1 MTKKDNKK
9 NFWLEEF
16 ESFYVEGEGSKRF
29 LNGITTNNMNLDVP
43 FIQSCWLNPKGILR
57 ALLEIHI
64 YKDKLLLINLEGNI
78 REIKDFCENMIFPS
92 DKVCLSD
99 NFPVFRLQKF
109 EKDQPWR
116 KFEPKIFINKDPK
129 KYCLDNQIELLKSSN
144 LEVLKILQAIPRL
157 NSEID
162 GETNPLE
169 LGLYDLVDFNK
180 GCYLGQET
188 MARLKRI
195 SSLRQEIRVWSAS
208 IINKNFELND
218 KKIYLNENKET
229 ITGTITNFLSLSSKK
244 VIGLAMMKK
253 NYLNQLKYFF
263 NDELGSIK
271 VEKSIG
277 SAFF

>member
-29 LNGITTNNMNLDVP
+29 LNGITTNNMNLEVP

-195 SSLRQEIRVWSAS
+195 SSLRQEIRVWSAT

>member
-1 MTKKDNKK
+1 MCIRD
-9 NFWLEEF
+9 
-16 ESFYVEGEGSKRF
+16 S
-29 LNGITTNNMNLDVP
+29 
-43 FIQSCWLNPKGILR
+43 
-57 ALLEIHI
+57 I
-64 YKDKLLLINLEGNI
+64 YKDQLLLVNIEGNI
-78 REIKDFCENMIFPS
+78 GEIKDFFEKMIFPTDNVS
-92 DKVCLSD
+92 LSD
-99 NFPVFRLQKF
+99 NFPIFRLQELDKY
-109 EKDQPWR
+109 QPWR

-129 KYCLDNQIELLKSSN
+129 KYCLDNQIELLKSSD
-144 LEVLKILQAIPRL
+144 LEMWKIWQAIPRL

-162 GETNPLE
+162 GENNPLE

-195 SSLRQEIRVWSAS
+195 SSLKQEIRVWSSS
-208 IINKNFELND
+208 ILNKNFELND

-263 NDELGSIK
+263 NKELGLIK

>member
-29 LNGITTNNMNLDVP
+29 LNGITTNNINLDVP
-43 FIQSCWLNPKGILR
+43 FIQACWLNPKGIMR

-78 REIKDFCENMIFPS
+78 REIKDFFENMIFPT
-92 DKVCLSD
+92 DKVFLSD
-99 NFPVFRLQKF
+99 NFPIFRLQEL

-144 LEVLKILQAIPRL
+144 LEVFKILQAIPRL

-169 LGLYDLVDFNK
+169 LGLYDLIDFNK

-195 SSLRQEIRVWSAS
+195 TSLRQEIRVWSAS
-208 IINKNFELND
+208 ILNKNFELND
-218 KKIYLNENKET
+218 KKIYFNENKEI
-229 ITGTITNFLSLSSKK
+229 ITGTITSFLSLSSNK

-253 NYLNQLKYFF
+253 NYLNQLQYF
-263 NDELGSIK
+263 NEELGSIK

>member
-129 KYCLDNQIELLKSSN
+129 KYCLDNQIELLESTN

-195 SSLRQEIRVWSAS
+195 SSLRQEIRVWSAT

-244 VIGLAMMKK
+244 VIGLAMIKK
-253 NYLNQLKYFF
+253 NYLNQLEYFF
-263 NDELGSIK
+263 NEELGSIK

>member
-16 ESFYVEGEGSKRF
+16 ESFYVEGEDSKRF

-43 FIQSCWLNPKGILR
+43 FVQACWLNPKGILR

-78 REIKDFCENMIFPS
+78 REIKDFFENMIFPS
-92 DKVCLSD
+92 DKVFLSD
-99 NFPVFRLQKF
+99 NFPIFRLQEL

-195 SSLRQEIRVWSAS
+195 SSLRQEIRVWSAT

>member
-16 ESFYVEGEGSKRF
+16 ESFYVEGEDSKRF
-29 LNGITTNNMNLDVP
+29 LNGITTNNMNFDVP
-43 FIQSCWLNPKGILR
+43 FMQACWLTPKGILR

-64 YKDKLLLINLEGNI
+64 YKDKLLLINIEGNI
-78 REIKDFCENMIFPS
+78 GEIKDFFGNMIFPTDNVS
-92 DKVCLSD
+92 LSD
-99 NFPVFRLQKF
+99 NFTIFRLQELDKY
-109 EKDQPWR
+109 QPWR
-116 KFEPKIFINKDPK
+116 KFEPKIFINTDPK
-129 KYCLDNQIELLKSSN
+129 KYCLDNQIELLTSSN
-144 LEVLKILQAIPRL
+144 LEMWKIWQAIPRL

-162 GETNPLE
+162 GENNPLE
-169 LGLYDLVDFNK
+169 LGLYDLVDFKK

-195 SSLRQEIRVWSAS
+195 SSLKQEIRVWSSS
-208 IINKNFELND
+208 ILNKNFELND

-244 VIGLAMMKK
+244 VIGLAMIKK
-253 NYLNQLKYFF
+253 NYLNQLEYFF
-263 NDELGSIK
+263 NEELGSIK

>member
-9 NFWLEEF
+9 KFWLEEF
-16 ESFYVEGEGSKRF
+16 QSFYVEGEGSKRF

-43 FIQSCWLNPKGILR
+43 FMQTCWLNPKGILR

-116 KFEPKIFINKDPK
+116 KFEPKIFINNDPK

-195 SSLRQEIRVWSAS
+195 SSLRQEIRVWSAN

-229 ITGTITNFLSLSSKK
+229 ITGTITNFLSLSSNK

>member
-1 MTKKDNKK
+1 MIKKDIKK

-43 FIQSCWLNPKGILR
+43 FIQACWLNPKGILR

-78 REIKDFCENMIFPS
+78 REIKDFFENMIFPT

-99 NFPVFRLQKF
+99 NFPIFRLQEL

-116 KFEPKIFINKDPK
+116 KFEPKIFINNDPK
-129 KYCLDNQIELLKSSN
+129 KYCLDNKIELLKSSN

-195 SSLRQEIRVWSAS
+195 SSLRQEIRVWSAT
-208 IINKNFELND
+208 IFNKNFELND

-263 NDELGSIK
+263 NEELGSIK

-277 SAFF
+277 SDFF

>member
-16 ESFYVEGEGSKRF
+16 ESFYVEGEDSKRF

-43 FIQSCWLNPKGILR
+43 FMQACWLNPKGILR
-57 ALLEIHI
+57 ALLEIHV
-64 YKDKLLLINLEGNI
+64 YKDKLLIVNIEGNI
-78 REIKDFCENMIFPS
+78 GEIKEFFGNMVFPT
-92 DKVCLSD
+92 DKVNLSD
-99 NFPVFRLQKF
+99 NVSISRLQ
-109 EKDQPWR
+109 EVEQNQSWR
-116 KFEPKIFINKDPK
+116 KFEPKIFIKQDPK
-129 KYCLDNQIELLKSSN
+129 KYCLDNQIEFLKSSN
-144 LEVLKILQAIPRL
+144 LEEWKIRQAIPRL

-162 GETNPLE
+162 GNNNPLE
-169 LGLYDLVDFNK
+169 LGLYDLIDFNK

-195 SSLRQEIRVWSAS
+195 SSLKQEIRVWSAF
-208 IINKNFELND
+208 ILNENFELND
-218 KKIYLNENKET
+218 KKIYLNENKKT
-229 ITGTITNFLSLSSKK
+229 ITGTITSSLLLNSNR

-253 NYLNQLKYFF
+253 NYLNQLTSFF
-263 NDELGSIK
+263 NEELGSIS

>member
-92 DKVCLSD
+92 DKVYLSD
-99 NFPVFRLQKF
+99 NFPIFRLQKF

-129 KYCLDNQIELLKSSN
+129 KYCLDNQIELLTSSN
-144 LEVLKILQAIPRL
+144 LEMWKIWQAIPRL
-157 NSEID
+157 NFEID
-162 GETNPLE
+162 GENNPLE

-195 SSLRQEIRVWSAS
+195 SSLKQEIRVWSSS
-208 IINKNFELND
+208 ILNKNFELND

-229 ITGTITNFLSLSSKK
+229 ITGTITNFLSLSSNK

>member
-1 MTKKDNKK
+1 MTNKENKK

-16 ESFYVEGEGSKRF
+16 ESFFVEGDDSKRF

-43 FIQSCWLNPKGILR
+43 FIQACWLNPKGILR

-64 YKDKLLLINLEGNI
+64 YKDKLLLVNIEGNI
-78 REIKDFCENMIFPS
+78 KEIKDFFGNMIFPT
-92 DKVCLSD
+92 DKVFLSD
-99 NFPVFRLQKF
+99 NFPIFRLQELDKY
-109 EKDQPWR
+109 EPWR
-116 KFEPKIFINKDPK
+116 KFKPKIFINEDPK
-129 KYCLDNQIELLKSSN
+129 KYCLDNHIKLLKSSN
-144 LEVLKILQAIPRL
+144 LKVWKILQAIPKL

-162 GETNPLE
+162 GVNNPLE

-195 SSLRQEIRVWSAS
+195 ASLKQEIRVWSAS
-208 IINKNFELND
+208 ILNKNLELND
-218 KKIYLNENKET
+218 KKIYLNENKEK
-229 ITGTITNFLSLSSKK
+229 ITGTITSFVSPSSKK
-244 VIGLAMMKK
+244 AIGLAMIKK

>member
-16 ESFYVEGEGSKRF
+16 ESFYVEGEDSKRF

-43 FIQSCWLNPKGILR
+43 FMQACWLNPKGILR

-64 YKDKLLLINLEGNI
+64 YKDKLLLVNVEGNI
-78 REIKDFCENMIFPS
+78 GEIKDFFEKMIFPTDNVS
-92 DKVCLSD
+92 LSD
-99 NFPVFRLQKF
+99 NFPIFRLQELDKY
-109 EKDQPWR
+109 QPWR

-162 GETNPLE
+162 GKNNPLE

-208 IINKNFELND
+208 ILNKNFELND

-229 ITGTITNFLSLSSKK
+229 ITGTITSFLSLSSKK
-244 VIGLAMMKK
+244 VIGLAMIKK
-253 NYLNQLKYFF
+253 NYLNQLEDFF
-263 NDELGSIK
+263 NEELGSIK

>member
-16 ESFYVEGEGSKRF
+16 ESFYIEGEGSKRF

-195 SSLRQEIRVWSAS
+195 SSLRQEIRVWSAT

>member
-16 ESFYVEGEGSKRF
+16 ESFYVEGEDSKRF

-78 REIKDFCENMIFPS
+78 REIKDFFENMIFPT
-92 DKVCLSD
+92 DKVFLSD
-99 NFPVFRLQKF
+99 NFPIFRLQEL

-129 KYCLDNQIELLKSSN
+129 KYCLDNQIELLKSSD
-144 LEVLKILQAIPRL
+144 LEMWKIWQAIPRL

-162 GETNPLE
+162 GENNPLE

-195 SSLRQEIRVWSAS
+195 ASLKQEIRVWSSS
-208 IINKNFELND
+208 ILNKNFELND

-244 VIGLAMMKK
+244 VIGLAMIKK
-253 NYLNQLKYFF
+253 NYLNQLEYFF
-263 NDELGSIK
+263 NEELGSIK

>member
-16 ESFYVEGEGSKRF
+16 ESFYVEGEGSKKF

-78 REIKDFCENMIFPS
+78 REIKDFCESMIFPS

-129 KYCLDNQIELLKSSN
+129 KYCLDNQIELLKSRN

-195 SSLRQEIRVWSAS
+195 SSLRQEIRVWKAN

>member
-1 MTKKDNKK
+1 MTNKDNKK

-16 ESFYVEGEGSKRF
+16 ESFFVEGKDSKRF

-43 FIQSCWLNPKGILR
+43 FIQACWLNPKGILR
-57 ALLEIHI
+57 SLLEIHT
-64 YKDKLLLINLEGNI
+64 YKDKLLLVNIEGNI
-78 REIKDFCENMIFPS
+78 REIKDFFGNMIFPTDNVS
-92 DKVCLSD
+92 LSD
-99 NFPVFRLQKF
+99 NFPIFRLQELDKY
-109 EKDQPWR
+109 QPWR

-129 KYCLDNQIELLKSSN
+129 KYCLDNQIELLKSSD
-144 LEVLKILQAIPRL
+144 LEMWKIWQAIPRL

-162 GETNPLE
+162 GENNPLE

-195 SSLRQEIRVWSAS
+195 SSLKQEIRVWSSS
-208 IINKNFELND
+208 ILNKNFELND
-218 KKIYLNENKET
+218 KKIYLNENKEI
-229 ITGTITNFLSLSSKK
+229 ITGTITSFLSLSSNK
-244 VIGLAMMKK
+244 VIGLAMIKK
-253 NYLNQLKYFF
+253 NYLNQLEYFF
-263 NDELGSIK
+263 NEELGSIK

>member
-43 FIQSCWLNPKGILR
+43 FMQACWLNPKGILR

-78 REIKDFCENMIFPS
+78 REIKDFFENMIFPT
-92 DKVCLSD
+92 DKVSLSD
-99 NFPVFRLQKF
+99 NFLVFRLQEL
-109 EKDQPWR
+109 EKYQPWR

-208 IINKNFELND
+208 VLNKNFELND

>member
-116 KFEPKIFINKDPK
+116 KFQPKIFINKDPK

-188 MARLKRI
+188 MARLKRL

>member
-1 MTKKDNKK
+1 MIKKDNKK

-195 SSLRQEIRVWSAS
+195 SSLRQEIRVWSAT

>member
-16 ESFYVEGEGSKRF
+16 ESFYVEGENSKRF

-43 FIQSCWLNPKGILR
+43 FLQSCWLNPKGILR
-57 ALLEIHI
+57 SLLEIHT
-64 YKDKLLLINLEGNI
+64 YKDKLLLVNIEGNI
-78 REIKDFCENMIFPS
+78 REIKDFFGDMIFPTDNVS
-92 DKVCLSD
+92 LSD
-99 NFPVFRLQKF
+99 NFRIFRLQELDKY
-109 EKDQPWR
+109 QPWR

-144 LEVLKILQAIPRL
+144 LEMWKIWQAIPRL

-162 GETNPLE
+162 GENNPLE

-188 MARLKRI
+188 RARLKRI
-195 SSLRQEIRVWSAS
+195 SSLNQEIRVWSS
-208 IINKNFELND
+208 CILNKNFELND
-218 KKIYLNENKET
+218 KKIYLKGNMEIK
-229 ITGTITNFLSLSSKK
+229 TGTITSFLSLSSNK
-244 VIGLAMMKK
+244 VIGLAMIKK

-263 NDELGSIK
+263 NEELGSIK

>member
-1 MTKKDNKK
+1 MIKKQNKK

-16 ESFYVEGEGSKRF
+16 ESFYVEGEGSKKF
-29 LNGITTNNMNLDVP
+29 LNGITTNNMNLD
-43 FIQSCWLNPKGILR
+43 FTFMQACWLNPKGILK

-78 REIKDFCENMIFPS
+78 REIKDYFENMIFPT
-92 DKVCLSD
+92 DKVFLSD
-99 NFPVFRLQKF
+99 NFSIFRLQELK
-109 EKDQPWR
+109 KDQSWR
-116 KFEPKIFINKDPK
+116 KFEPKIFINDDPK

-195 SSLRQEIRVWSAS
+195 SSLRQEIRVWSAR
-208 IINKNFELND
+208 IFNKNFELSD
-218 KKIYLNENKET
+218 KKIYLNDSKET
-229 ITGTITNFLSLSSKK
+229 ITGTITSFLSLSSKE
-244 VIGLAMMKK
+244 VIGLAIMKK
-253 NYLNQLKYFF
+253 NYLNQVKYFF
-263 NDELGSIK
+263 NEELGSIK

-277 SAFF
+277 STFF

>member
-1 MTKKDNKK
+1 MIKKDNKK

-43 FIQSCWLNPKGILR
+43 FMQACWLNPKGILR

-64 YKDKLLLINLEGNI
+64 YKDKLLLIILEGNT
-78 REIKDFCENMIFPS
+78 REIKDFFENMIFPS
-92 DKVCLSD
+92 DKVFLSD
-99 NFPVFRLQKF
+99 NFPIFRLQ
-109 EKDQPWR
+109 ELGKDQPWR
-116 KFEPKIFINKDPK
+116 KFQPKIFIDTDPK

-157 NSEID
+157 NAEID

-169 LGLYDLVDFNK
+169 LGLNDLVDFNK

-208 IINKNFELND
+208 ILNKNFKLND
-218 KKIYLNENKET
+218 KKIYLNENKEA
-229 ITGTITNFLSLSSKK
+229 IIGTITSFLSISSKK

-253 NYLNQLKYFF
+253 NYLNQEKNFF
-263 NDELGSIK
+263 NEELGSIK

-277 SAFF
+277 STFF

>member
-16 ESFYVEGEGSKRF
+16 ESFYVEGENSKRF

-43 FIQSCWLNPKGILR
+43 FVQACWLNPKGILR

-64 YKDKLLLINLEGNI
+64 YKDKLLLVNVEGNI
-78 REIKDFCENMIFPS
+78 GEIKDFFEKMIFPTDNVS
-92 DKVCLSD
+92 LSD
-99 NFPVFRLQKF
+99 NFPIFRLQELDKY
-109 EKDQPWR
+109 QPWR

-129 KYCLDNQIELLKSSN
+129 KYCLDNQIELLTSSN
-144 LEVLKILQAIPRL
+144 LEMWKIWQAIPRL
-157 NSEID
+157 NFEID
-162 GETNPLE
+162 GENNPLE

-195 SSLRQEIRVWSAS
+195 SSLKQEIRVWSSS
-208 IINKNFELND
+208 ILNKNFELND
-218 KKIYLNENKET
+218 KKIYLNGNKEI

-244 VIGLAMMKK
+244 VIGLAMIKK
-253 NYLNQLKYFF
+253 NYLNQLEYFF
-263 NDELGSIK
+263 NEELGSIK

>member
-9 NFWLEEF
+9 IFWLEEF
-16 ESFYVEGEGSKRF
+16 QSFYLEGEGSKRF

-43 FIQSCWLNPKGILR
+43 FIQACWLNPKGILR

-78 REIKDFCENMIFPS
+78 REIKDFFENMIFPT
-92 DKVCLSD
+92 DKVFLSE
-99 NFPVFRLQKF
+99 NLPVFRLQEL
-109 EKDQPWR
+109 EKDKPWR
-116 KFEPKIFINKDPK
+116 KSEPKIFINKDPK
-129 KYCLDNQIELLKSSN
+129 EYCLENQIELLKSIN
-144 LEVLKILQAIPRL
+144 LEALKILQAIPRL

-208 IINKNFELND
+208 VLNKSFELND
-218 KKIYLNENKET
+218 KKIYLNENKGT
-229 ITGTITNFLSLSSKK
+229 IIGTITSFLSLSPNK

-253 NYLNQLKYFF
+253 NYLNQLNNFF
-263 NDELGSIK
+263 NEELGPIK

-277 SAFF
+277 SSFF

>member
-9 NFWLEEF
+9 TFWLEEF

-99 NFPVFRLQKF
+99 NLPVFRLQKF

-195 SSLRQEIRVWSAS
+195 SSLRQEIRVWSAT

>member
-1 MTKKDNKK
+1 MIKKDNKK

-208 IINKNFELND
+208 ILNKNFELND

-229 ITGTITNFLSLSSKK
+229 ITGTITSFLSLSSKQ
-244 VIGLAMMKK
+244 VIGLAMMRK
-253 NYLNQLKYFF
+253 NYLNKSKYFF
-263 NDELGSIK
+263 NEEFGSIK

-277 SAFF
+277 STFF

>member
-1 MTKKDNKK
+1 MTNKDNKK

-16 ESFYVEGEGSKRF
+16 ESFFVEGEDSKRF

-43 FIQSCWLNPKGILR
+43 FIQACWLNPKGILR
-57 ALLEIHI
+57 SLLEIHT
-64 YKDKLLLINLEGNI
+64 YKDKLLLVNIEGNI
-78 REIKDFCENMIFPS
+78 REIKDFFGNMIFPS
-92 DKVCLSD
+92 DNVSLSD
-99 NFPVFRLQKF
+99 NFPIFRLQELDKY
-109 EKDQPWR
+109 QSWR
-116 KFEPKIFINKDPK
+116 KFEPKIFINNDPK
-129 KYCLDNQIELLKSSN
+129 KYCFDNQIELLKSSD
-144 LEVLKILQAIPRL
+144 LEMWKIWQAIPRL

-162 GETNPLE
+162 GENNPLE
-169 LGLYDLVDFNK
+169 LGLHDLVDFNK

-195 SSLRQEIRVWSAS
+195 SSLKQEIRVWSSS
-208 IINKNFELND
+208 ILNKNFELND
-218 KKIYLNENKET
+218 KKIYLNENKEI

-244 VIGLAMMKK
+244 VIGLAMIKK
-253 NYLNQLKYFF
+253 NYLNKLEYFF

>member
-16 ESFYVEGEGSKRF
+16 ESFYVEGEDSKRF

-43 FIQSCWLNPKGILR
+43 FVQACWLNPKGILR

-64 YKDKLLLINLEGNI
+64 YKDKLLLVNVEGNI
-78 REIKDFCENMIFPS
+78 GEIKDFFEKMIFPTDNVS
-92 DKVCLSD
+92 LSD
-99 NFPVFRLQKF
+99 NFPIFRLQELDKY
-109 EKDQPWR
+109 QPWR

-129 KYCLDNQIELLKSSN
+129 KYCLDNQIELLTSSN
-144 LEVLKILQAIPRL
+144 LEMWKIWQAIPRL
-157 NSEID
+157 NFEID
-162 GETNPLE
+162 GENNPLE

-195 SSLRQEIRVWSAS
+195 SSLKQEIRVWSSS
-208 IINKNFELND
+208 IIKKNFELND
-218 KKIYLNENKET
+218 KKIYLNENKEI

-244 VIGLAMMKK
+244 VIGLAMIKK
-253 NYLNQLKYFF
+253 NYLNQLEYFF
-263 NDELGSIK
+263 NEELGSIK